1 MESETTPLLKAGP
14 IRERGRKAAET
25 ETLPSAE
32 AIPSGAAVPASEA
45 IVPRDW
51 VKKAAETA
59 PEHAAEL
66 TPTDAPPREW
76 TRTLLISLL
85 FFLVGAEGALI
96 GVLLV
101 SGQSERA
108 RADTLTKRIEALEVR
123 TTPTP
128 PPGK

>member
-1 MESETTPLLKAGP
+1 MESETTPLLEP
-14 IRERGRKAAET
+14 TTPRRERGRKGTEP

-32 AIPSGAAVPASEA
+32 AIPSAESIPSAET
-45 IVPRDW
+45 IMPRAW
-51 VKKAAETA
+51 VKKAAEPATEHS
-59 PEHAAEL
+59 PEL
-66 TPTDAPPREW
+66 APPEPHSRDW

-108 RADTLTKRIEALEVR
+108 RADSL
-123 TTPTP
+123 
-128 PPGK
+128 